1 MKISYS
7 WLKDYVDCSLTPEE
21 ISDKLT
27 FCGLEVESID
37 KEEIVKGGLKG
48 VVVGEVVTCEAHP
61 DSDHLHVTKVNVGGE
76 ALLDIVC
83 GAPNVAAGQKVA
95 VATIGTTLYF
105 GEKPVVIKRG
115 KLRGCVS
122 EGMICAEDELCI
134 GSSHDGIMVLD
145 ENAVPG
151 TPLKDYLNLKDEYT
165 LEIGLTA
172 NRSDATGH
180 LGVARDLCALVSFDN
195 YRNGNKE
202 ITNLI
207 MPDVSSFKTENNDL
221 NVKITIEDEKA
232 CLRYAG
238 VSVSGITVADSPE
251 WLKQRLMS
259 IGLKPINNIVDISN
273 YVLFETGHP
282 LHTFDADKI
291 AGKHIIVKKLGKGN
305 KLTTLDG
312 VERELTDNDL
322 IICDEQ
328 KGLVI
333 AGVFGGQESGITE
346 DTKNVFIEAA
356 VFDPPTIRKT
366 AKYHG
371 LQTDASFRY
380 ERGVDPEKT
389 IFALKRAALLIK
401 EIAGGVI
408 SSEITDV
415 YPNVV
420 ERKEVVVNFDRLNK
434 LIGKEL
440 QKDEVKFILQ
450 SMDFTIKNETDDE
463 LLVAVPTAK
472 YDVYREADVIE
483 EVLRIYGYNNIEIGR
498 EQNFTFGNTPNPD
511 PEVIRKTIG
520 DYLCSNGYIEIMNNS
535 LCSEDL
541 SNLCESIDP
550 ALNVKM
556 MNPLS
561 KELNIMR
568 RDLLF
573 GGLQSIIH
581 NINRKAKDLLLFEF
595 GNIYTYNVGATP
607 EQNVRK
613 KFNEDHRLAL
623 FMTGNIRTESW
634 YAEKRE
640 SSFFDLKAEV
650 IRLLN
655 RVGIDMN
662 KRVEEEIEG
671 RFGRTLSIKVDK
683 LEVAQITIVPNKL
696 LDYYGIKQNVYYAD
710 IAWNSVLKLKGR
722 SKTTFS
728 PLPKMLDTRRDL
740 AIVLDKNTRYSD
752 IVNITKQ
759 RGSKLIKSMNL
770 FDVYEGDKIG
780 ADKKSYAIAYFLRDD
795 EKTLTDDQI
804 DKIMSQLIKL
814 YDKEFN
820 ATIR

>member
-105 GEKPVVIKRG
+105 GEKPIVIKRG

-202 ITNLI
+202 ITKLI

-450 SMDFTIKNETDDE
+450 SMDFTIKSETDE
-463 LLVAVPTAK
+463 EFFVAVPTAK

-550 ALNVKM
+550 ELNVKM

-595 GNIYTYNVGATP
+595 GNVYTYNVGAAP

-634 YAEKRE
+634 YAEKSE

-650 IRLLN
+650 IRMLN

-662 KRVEEEIEG
+662 KRVEEEIDG

-683 LEVAQITIVPNKL
+683 VEVAQITIVPSKL
-696 LDYYGIKQNVYYAD
+696 LDYYGIKQQVYYAD
-710 IAWNSVLKLKGR
+710 IAWASILKLKGR

-728 PLPKMLDTRRDL
+728 PLPKMIDTRRDL
-740 AIVLDKNTRYSD
+740 AIVLDKNIKYSD
-752 IVNITKQ
+752 IVNITRQ

-804 DKIMSQLIKL
+804 DKIMNQLIKL